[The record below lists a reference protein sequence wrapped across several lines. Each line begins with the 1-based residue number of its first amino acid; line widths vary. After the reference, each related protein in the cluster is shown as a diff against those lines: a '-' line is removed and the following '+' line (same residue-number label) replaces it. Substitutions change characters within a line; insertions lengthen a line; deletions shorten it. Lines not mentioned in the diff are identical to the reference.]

1 MVCPRNFKGGS
12 AMKAAWSILLGLA
25 VVLMFVVGVR
35 AEEEKTLK
43 GTITCAKCG
52 LKEAKA
58 CHTVIQ
64 VKEDDKDV
72 TYYFDKTSKDYKKN
86 HEEICQEAKKG
97 SVTGTISEK
106 DGKKYIKVT
115 KVEFD

>member
-1 MVCPRNFKGGS
+1 
-12 AMKAAWSILLGLA
+12 MKAAWSILLGLA

-64 VKEDDKDV
+64 VKEDDKED
-72 TYYFDKTSKDYKKN
+72 DPARRRRRAGC
-86 HEEICQEAKKG
+86 ER
-97 SVTGTISEK
+97 
-106 DGKKYIKVT
+106 
-115 KVEFD
+115 